1 MQEGIGILPMV
12 DGRLSIYQWEEKIV
26 KVMGDKD
33 EVPSVCSL
41 FQLLSYQEKYVIR
54 KYQVHDSTFG

>member
-1 MQEGIGILPMV
+1 MV